1 MRTPAKRHAIF
12 ERGYFAEKQARSLF
26 VSDASTSTFRLTGGA
41 GFEKVCQPMLRTLF
55 IGVFLS
61 LYILVVGPPLL
72 IYTFITRDPD
82 PIYWAGVKGVMFF
95 VRAVG
100 VKVRVKGLERIPPGV
115 CLFTANHTSSADAP
129 AVVGAIP
136 RRIAILLKESLFKW
150 PIVGQ
155 AFRSAHFI
163 PVNRSARDSAI
174 ASVEKATEALK
185 AGQSFLI
192 YPEGTRSPD
201 GRLQEFKKGAVV
213 MAIKAGV
220 PIVPIACSGA
230 HRVMQKRSLEIH
242 PGEVLVEFLPPID
255 ASRYSFEDREE
266 LNARVHDALAAGL
279 PPDQRPLESPGAA

>member
-1 MRTPAKRHAIF
+1 
-12 ERGYFAEKQARSLF
+12 
-26 VSDASTSTFRLTGGA
+26 
-41 GFEKVCQPMLRTLF
+41 MLRTLF

-61 LYILVVGPPLL
+61 LYTLIVGPPLL
-72 IYTFITRDPD
+72 VYTWITRNPD

-100 VKVRVKGLERIPPGV
+100 VRVRVRGRERIPPGV
-115 CLFTANHTSSADAP
+115 CLFAANHTSSADAP

-150 PIVGQ
+150 PIVGDV
-155 AFRSAHFI
+155 FLSAHFI
-163 PVNRSARDSAI
+163 PVNRGLRDSAI

-213 MAIKAGV
+213 MAIRAGV
-220 PIVPIACSGA
+220 PIVPMACSGA
-230 HRVMQKRSLEIH
+230 HRVMEKRSLVIHAGEI
-242 PGEVLVEFLPPID
+242 LVEFLEPID
-255 ASRYSFEDREE
+255 ASGYSFEERDK
-266 LNARVHDALAAGL
+266 LNDHVRRALAAAL
-279 PPDQRPLESPGAA
+279 PPDQRPLDDPGAAPPETAGS